1 MFKSICARNIACDA
15 VVGLVDG
22 TYGGGMGAT
31 GIQGVTGISAPYTSI
46 SANYLAMGDGSG
58 NYVNS
63 VISQD
68 STNGNMIFV
77 NPYQS
82 TTIVVGAG
90 DLTITIDKDLG
101 FTVQGAVASIKV
113 DQYGNINLDSSA
125 TIPTVISIS
134 NQSGPVTVTA
144 PTVNMG
150 MADGTCALTGA
161 ISTDTTSCVVDGS
174 FSSDGA
180 TVTVHNGL
188 IVSIA

>member
-1 MFKSICARNIACDA
+1 MFKSICARNAACDA
-15 VVGLVDG
+15 VVCLVDG

-68 STNGNMIFV
+68 STNGNTIYV

-101 FTVQGAVASIKV
+101 FTVQAAVASIRV

-125 TIPTVISIS
+125 TIPTVISLS
-134 NQSGPVTVTA
+134 NQSGPVTVDSS
-144 PTVNMG
+144 TVNLG
-150 MADGTCALTGA
+150 TAGGTCALTGA
-161 ISTDTTSCVVDGS
+161 LSTDTSSCVVDGS
-174 FSSDGA
+174 FTTDGA

-188 IVSIA
+188 IVSIV